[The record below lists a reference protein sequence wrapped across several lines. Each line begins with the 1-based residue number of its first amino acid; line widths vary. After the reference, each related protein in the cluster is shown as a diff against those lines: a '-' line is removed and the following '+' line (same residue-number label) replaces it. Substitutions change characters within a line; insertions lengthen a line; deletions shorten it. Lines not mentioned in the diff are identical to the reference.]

1 MIMGQP
7 VMAQAQ
13 PVQQPQMQMMQVQ
26 VRHHRRP
33 RARTS
38 RQTARHDVYTRL
50 TRTSA
55 CVHPAR
61 RVLLYTSTSAPQ
73 HQHADTLVRAF
84 YPRQVPAGTMGGQ
97 MLQVQT
103 PAGMMQVQI
112 PQGLQAGQVFQMQV
126 PMKPPQP
133 VMQMAQPVMQQQP
146 QVVYQQ
152 QPQVQYVMQQ
162 QPQQIHHH
170 HRPVGGHVQSDG
182 IGMGLAGGLVGGL
195 MLGAMMDGGDEGW
208 GGDDGCWGGD
218 DGGWD

>member
-1 MIMGQP
+1 MP
-7 VMAQAQ
+7 
-13 PVQQPQMQMMQVQ
+13 
-26 VRHHRRP
+26 
-33 RARTS
+33 
-38 RQTARHDVYTRL
+38 
-50 TRTSA
+50 TRTRTPDKPHDTTPDTYKCLCTPGTTCA
-55 CVHPAR
+55 
-61 RVLLYTSTSAPQ
+61 VLLYTSTSAPQ

-126 PMKPPQP
+126 PMKSPQP
-133 VMQMAQPVMQQQP
+133 VMQMAQPVMQQQQP